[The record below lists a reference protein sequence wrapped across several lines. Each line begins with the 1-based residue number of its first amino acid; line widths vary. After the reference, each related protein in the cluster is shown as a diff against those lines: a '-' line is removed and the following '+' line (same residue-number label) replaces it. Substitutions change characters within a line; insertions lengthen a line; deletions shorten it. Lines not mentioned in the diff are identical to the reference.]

1 MTLEG
6 HDVCALVWDLLVA
19 DSGAGGV
26 NTLLGGAPG
35 TPGRIYQDLV
45 PQAAPLPA
53 ATVGLVAAPDTTSV
67 SGDHVLATVDVD
79 VRVIGAGTSYGPIA
93 PIARRVDVVLSGAA
107 GTAGETY
114 AYKLERI
121 DFRRAPADDG
131 GVSYR
136 QMIGTYRT
144 PAHPAPS

>member
-1 MTLEG
+1 MALEG

-26 NTLLGGAPG
+26 NTLLGGTPT

-45 PQAAPLPA
+45 PQAAALPA
-53 ATVGLVAAPDTTSV
+53 ATVGLVAGPDTNTLD
-67 SGDHVLATVDVD
+67 GTHVLSSVQVD
-79 VRVIGAGTSYGPIA
+79 VRVIVAGTSYSAIEPIA
-93 PIARRVDVVLSGAA
+93 DRVHVVLAGASGTH
-107 GTAGETY
+107 GQSY

-121 DFRRAPADDG
+121 DFRRMPADDG

-136 QMIGTYRT
+136 QMVATYAT
-144 PAHPAPS
+144 PAHPAV